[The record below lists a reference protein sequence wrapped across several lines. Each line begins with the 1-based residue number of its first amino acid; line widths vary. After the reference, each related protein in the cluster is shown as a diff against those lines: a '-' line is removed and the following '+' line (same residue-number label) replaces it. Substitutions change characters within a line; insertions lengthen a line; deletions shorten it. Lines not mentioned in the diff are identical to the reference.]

1 MTEDQFTHGFP
12 RSRGV
17 PNWPGLKAADFSPV
31 DQTEFDRLGTNG
43 QLHEVFDSIALK
55 YPDRLAIVGSESLTY
70 LQLRQRSAQ
79 AAVGL
84 ASLGVKP
91 GDVVCIIARNDWQ
104 NIAAMLGALRVGA
117 TCNLVASDAISQLAN
132 PPIASLSLARTT
144 RIFYLLDDH
153 EKSSAMSLTS
163 LHARSRTSE
172 LASLFHGKSNQS
184 PTLSQVASY
193 DFPAFVFFTSGSTGT
208 PQAVSMSHQ
217 FILLDIAR
225 QINDLAIR
233 PVDRF
238 DLLFSPNFSAFLA
251 PTFGAILTG
260 ASLWIRSLDQS
271 IPTDLIDWLID
282 SEITISTMSVSVM
295 RALFEQLP
303 KGGHWPS
310 LRILSVGAEPLRAKD
325 VLLFHD
331 KTYDQAIL
339 QNAMATT
346 ETRTYAQYFFD
357 RNQTPN
363 DPIPI
368 GYPVLNRHV
377 EILDDRQ
384 GPLSV
389 GQVGHVR
396 ISSKLL
402 AAGNHL
408 GGITRFDSSD
418 LGYFDEKGLLYCI
431 GRKDSMVKIRGQKV
445 YLNQIETE
453 ILRVK
458 NVSNAFVFTFEAT
471 PNNPSIIACIES
483 ADPTVQDAV
492 FDHLRKQLPPIA
504 FPSRLSL
511 FEQFPRTSTGKIDR
525 QGLIQSVTQN
535 LKDAS
540 SIFSNSDTHI
550 PLCELLASFLAKPI
564 QLATRIDSLGI
575 DSIQSL
581 DLCIRIEKKFSRR
594 INWSDI
600 HSCETC
606 IQLEELIKSAPVC
619 EPLYWVKPPAHER
632 PTLILFTSIAGHLQQ
647 FNPLIEHL
655 VKAQLSMQSYG
666 IAVVEAGRLH
676 LQQDEEVSIATF
688 TERLLE
694 PVLDHVKRT
703 PLILAGHSWGGLIAF
718 ELACQIQ
725 KNGQSIKS
733 LVLIDTII
741 SKGVSSKKLGRWTS
755 RIRNFPNWFLHE
767 AIQMKPDDWIR
778 ESVKKLRR
786 LRNPERNDCLA
797 PENSLYDQQYRAA
810 CKYQPN
816 NYRGQVTVI
825 RAKAQS
831 LTRPVFGAL
840 GWEVFVEPK
849 PNIRVVSGNH
859 LSILDE
865 TRSSLVAN
873 ILLERIAST

>member
-1 MTEDQFTHGFP
+1 
-12 RSRGV
+12 
-17 PNWPGLKAADFSPV
+17 
-31 DQTEFDRLGTNG
+31 
-43 QLHEVFDSIALK
+43 
-55 YPDRLAIVGSESLTY
+55 
-70 LQLRQRSAQ
+70 
-79 AAVGL
+79 
-84 ASLGVKP
+84 
-91 GDVVCIIARNDWQ
+91 
-104 NIAAMLGALRVGA
+104 
-117 TCNLVASDAISQLAN
+117 
-132 PPIASLSLARTT
+132 
-144 RIFYLLDDH
+144 
-153 EKSSAMSLTS
+153 MSLTS
-163 LHARSRTSE
+163 LHASSRTSE
-172 LASLFHGKSNQS
+172 LASLFHGKSNEIQ
-184 PTLSQVASY
+184 PLSQVASW

-310 LRILSVGAEPLRAKD
+310 LRILSVGAEPLRSKD

-331 KTYDQAIL
+331 KTCDQAIL

-357 RNQTPN
+357 RNQTPG

-368 GYPVLNRHV
+368 GHPVLNRHV

-384 GPLSV
+384 IPVAL
-389 GQVGHVR
+389 GQVGHIR
-396 ISSKLL
+396 ISSELL
-402 AAGNHL
+402 ATGNRL
-408 GGITRFDSSD
+408 EGITRFDSSD
-418 LGYFDEKGLLYCI
+418 LGYFDENGLLYCV
-431 GRKDSMVKIRGQKV
+431 GREDSMVKIRGQKV

-458 NVSNAFVFTFEAT
+458 NVSNAFVFTLEAT
-471 PNNPSIIACIES
+471 PNNALIIACIES
-483 ADPTVQDAV
+483 VDPTVQDAV
-492 FDHLRKQLPPIA
+492 YDQLRKQLPPIA
-504 FPSRLSL
+504 YPSRLNL
-511 FEQFPRTSTGKIDR
+511 FEHFPRTSTGKIDR

-535 LKDAS
+535 FKARS
-540 SIFSNSDTHI
+540 SIFSNSDTLS

-564 QLATRIDSLGI
+564 QPTTRIKSLGI

-594 INWSDI
+594 INSSDI

-606 IQLEELIKSAPVC
+606 IQLEELIRSAPVC
-619 EPLYWVKPPAHER
+619 EPFYWVKPPAHER
-632 PTLILFTSIAGHLQQ
+632 PTILLFTSIAGHLQQ

-655 VKAQLSMQSYG
+655 LEAQPSVNSYG

-676 LQQDEEVSIATF
+676 LPQDREVSIASF
-688 TERLLE
+688 AEHLLK

-725 KNGQSIKS
+725 KNGQSIKN
-733 LVLIDTII
+733 LVLIDTIMR
-741 SKGVSSKKLGRWTS
+741 KGVSSKILSRWSS
-755 RIRNFPNWFLHE
+755 RVRNFPNWFLHE

-778 ESVKKLRR
+778 ESVKS
-786 LRNPERNDCLA
+786 EA
-797 PENSLYDQQYRAA
+797 I
-810 CKYQPN
+810 
-816 NYRGQVTVI
+816 T
-825 RAKAQS
+825 QS
-831 LTRPVFGAL
+831 RT
-840 GWEVFVEPK
+840 K
-849 PNIRVVSGNH
+849 PFPCP
-859 LSILDE
+859 
-865 TRSSLVAN
+865 
-873 ILLERIAST
+873 

>member
-1 MTEDQFTHGFP
+1 MIEERYTHSFP

-17 PNWPGLKAADFSPV
+17 PDWPGLTAADFSPV

-43 QLHEVFDSIALK
+43 RLHEAFDSIAFK

-70 LQLRQRSAQ
+70 RQLRQRSAQ

-84 ASLGVKP
+84 TSLGVKP
-91 GDVVCIIARNDWQ
+91 GDIVCIVARNDWQ
-104 NIAAMLGALRVGA
+104 NIAAMLGVLRVGA
-117 TCNLVASDAISQLAN
+117 TCNLVASDAISQSAK

-144 RIFYLLDDH
+144 RIFYLLEDL

-172 LASLFHGKSNQS
+172 LASLFQGKSNEIHT
-184 PTLSQVASY
+184 PSQFASC

-260 ASLWIRSLDQS
+260 ASLWIRSLNQS
-271 IPTDLIDWLID
+271 IPTDLMDWLID

-295 RALFEQLP
+295 RALFKQLP
-303 KGGHWPS
+303 NSGHWPS
-310 LRILSVGAEPLRAKD
+310 LRILSVGAEPLRSKD

-331 KTYDQAIL
+331 KTCDQAIL
-339 QNAMATT
+339 QNTMATT
-346 ETRTYAQYFFD
+346 ETRTYAQHFFD
-357 RNQTPN
+357 RNQTPG
-363 DPIPI
+363 DLIPI
-368 GYPVLNRHV
+368 GYPALNRLV

-384 GPLSV
+384 IPVAL
-389 GQVGHVR
+389 GQVGNIR
-396 ISSKLL
+396 ISSELL
-402 AAGNHL
+402 AAGNRL
-408 GGITRFDSSD
+408 EGITRFDSSD
-418 LGYFDEKGLLYCI
+418 LGYFDEKGLLYCV
-431 GRKDSMVKIRGQKV
+431 GREDSMVKIRGQKV

-458 NVSNAFVFTFEAT
+458 NVSNAFVFTLEAT
-471 PNNPSIIACIES
+471 PNSESIIACIES
-483 ADPTVQDAV
+483 VDATVQDAV
-492 FDHLRKQLPPIA
+492 YAQLLKRLPPIA
-504 FPSRLSL
+504 HPSRIIP

-535 LKDAS
+535 LKARK
-540 SIFSNSDTHI
+540 SIFLNSDTRS

-564 QLATRIDSLGI
+564 QPTTLIKSLGI

-581 DLCIRIEKKFSRR
+581 DLCIRIEKKFSKR
-594 INWSDI
+594 ITFSDI

-619 EPLYWVKPPAHER
+619 EPLYWVKPPAQER
-632 PTLILFTSIAGHLQQ
+632 PTLLLFTSIVGHLQQ

-655 VKAQLSMQSYG
+655 LKAQPSMNSYG
-666 IAVVEAGRLH
+666 IAVVETGRLH
-676 LQQDEEVSIATF
+676 LPQDKEVSVASF
-688 TERLLE
+688 AEQLLE

-703 PLILAGHSWGGLIAF
+703 PLIFAGHSWGGLIAI
-718 ELACQIQ
+718 ELACQMQ
-725 KNGQSIKS
+725 KNGQSIKN
-733 LVLIDTII
+733 LVLIDTIMR
-741 SKGVSSKKLGRWTS
+741 KGVSSKILSRWSS
-755 RIRNFPNWFLHE
+755 RIRNLPNWFMLE

-778 ESVKKLRR
+778 ESVKKMRR

-797 PENSLYDQQYRAA
+797 PENSLYDQQYLAA

-816 NYRGQVTVI
+816 IYCGQVTVI

-840 GWEVFVEPK
+840 GWEAFIQPE

-859 LSILDE
+859 LSILDK
-865 TRSSLVAN
+865 TRSSLMAN
-873 ILLERIAST
+873 ILMEIIAST